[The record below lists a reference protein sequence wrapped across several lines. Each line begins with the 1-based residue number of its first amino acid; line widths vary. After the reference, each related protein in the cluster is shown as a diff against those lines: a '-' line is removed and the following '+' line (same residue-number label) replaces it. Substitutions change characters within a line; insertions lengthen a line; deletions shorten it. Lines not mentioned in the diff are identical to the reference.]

1 MFRNTGELS
10 LYLGFGIIGL
20 ALLGLLIICF
30 LYLRTSI
37 DSAKLDKVVDTAKW
51 FVVSVAIVVAAAVVS
66 DSFKE
71 REAEIKELDFFDK
84 YTATVTK
91 ADGIPERRLL
101 AEYFATVAPS
111 GEFRDAWKAYEG
123 IIDKQEIATKQ
134 ALADRTELE
143 KIPNPTDAQK
153 QKRIELSQLIETQQK
168 PLVSPAESNAPV
180 EWFVIAGTDE
190 SLPDAKA
197 ELEKVRPTNGDAR
210 IYEIGTNYITLIPHF
225 ASRDDALKRL
235 TAVQKIRSDAFVQK
249 SSCSNLREMAD
260 YVLCSQ

>member
-1 MFRNTGELS
+1 MSINTGQMS
-10 LYLGFGIIGL
+10 LYLGMGVV
-20 ALLGLLIICF
+20 LLGF
-30 LYLRTSI
+30 LGVIVTYFLVLRSAI
-37 DSAKLDKVVDTAKW
+37 DPARLDKLIDVGKW
-51 FVVSVAIVVAAAVVS
+51 FIASVAVIVAASVVS

-71 REAEIKELDFFDK
+71 RETEIKELDFFDK

-111 GEFRDAWKAYEG
+111 GEFRDAWKAYEA
-123 IIDKQEIATKQ
+123 IIDKQETTTKQ
-134 ALADRTELE
+134 AIAARTELE

-153 QKRIELSQLIETQQK
+153 QQRIELSQLIETQQK
-168 PLVSPAESNAPV
+168 PLVSPAVSNAPV

-249 SSCSNLREMAD
+249 SSCTNLREMAD